1 MEKKYPCDALTSRRT
16 FRSIRTKQMLRPI
29 AAKIISKV
37 VEDARKSGSLPDAI
51 RLNYII
57 ETPREEGFGDY
68 STNIA
73 FILAPQ
79 LKKRPLDIAAML
91 VERMRGSEYCESIT
105 VAGAG
110 FINFSL
116 KDSLW
121 QQLLRDTVSMGIKS
135 LYPNTGGGK
144 KVLIEFVSANPTGP
158 LHIGHGRGAAVGDVL
173 SNLLERTGHFVAK
186 EYYIN
191 DAGRQIKT
199 LGRST
204 FLRLKELRGE
214 AVEYP
219 PDLYQGDYV
228 RDLAR
233 RIIDE
238 GIPVPPG
245 DEKAINFLAGY
256 ASSSIMDGIKND
268 LSEFGVNFDN
278 FFLESSLY
286 ASGIVD
292 ETLRILKDR
301 GIAYEKD
308 GALWFKTGLYEKDE
322 DRVLIKSDGENT
334 YFTSDIAYH
343 LDKFKRSFDV
353 LVDIWGSDHHGYIP
367 RLSAS
372 VQALGRN
379 KEDLRFLL
387 IQFVTLIKGGKPM
400 GMSTRSG
407 EFTTLREVMDEV
419 GRDACRFF
427 FLMRKSDAH
436 LEFDLDLA
444 KKTSNE
450 NPVYYVQYA
459 HARIESIFRNA
470 REAGVDTNNLSDA
483 DCTLL
488 TLKEELDLI
497 RWITRYHSVLD
508 GSARSLEPHR
518 VTFYLIEIVGRFH
531 SYYNRTRVLGNDMG
545 LTRAR
550 LLLLSALR
558 DVIRDGL
565 DLVGVS
571 APERM

>member
-1 MEKKYPCDALTSRRT
+1 
-16 FRSIRTKQMLRPI
+16 MLKPI
-29 AAKIISKV
+29 AAQIINNGI
-37 VEDARKSGSLPDAI
+37 EDAQRSGSIPPDA
-51 RLNYII
+51 RLNFII

-68 STNIA
+68 STNVA

-79 LKKRPLDIAAML
+79 LRKKPLDIANML
-91 VERMRGSEYCESIT
+91 VEGMKGSDLCESIS

-116 KDSLW
+116 KNVLW
-121 QQLLRDTVSMGIKS
+121 QQLLKDTASKGIDS
-135 LYPNTGGGK
+135 LYPDVGGGK

-158 LHIGHGRGAAVGDVL
+158 LHIGHGRGAVVGDVL
-173 SNLLERTGHFVAK
+173 ASLLEKTGHTVGR

-191 DAGRQIKT
+191 DAGRQIRT

-214 AVEYP
+214 TVEYP
-219 PDLYQGDYV
+219 QDLYQGDYV
-228 RDLAR
+228 RELAR
-233 RIIDE
+233 RVIDE
-238 GIPVPPG
+238 ELPIPAG
-245 DEKAINFLAGY
+245 DDQAVDFLAGY
-256 ASSSIMDGIKND
+256 ASSHIMNGIKND

-286 ASGIVD
+286 ASGVVD
-292 ETLRILKDR
+292 ETLAILKER
-301 GIAYEKD
+301 GIAYERD
-308 GALWFKTGLYEKDE
+308 GALWFKTSLYEKDE

-343 LDKFKRSFDV
+343 LDKFKRSNDV

-367 RLSAS
+367 RLRAS
-372 VQALGRN
+372 VQALGRS
-379 KEDLRFLL
+379 KEDLKFLL
-387 IQFVTLIKGGKPM
+387 IQFVTLIKEGKPV

-407 EFTTLREVMDEV
+407 EFTTLREVLDEV

-470 REAGVDTNNLSDA
+470 RDAGVDTNSLADA

-488 TLKEELDLI
+488 ALKEELDLI
-497 RWITRYHSVLD
+497 RWITRYHSVLE
-508 GSARSLEPHR
+508 GSSRSLEPHR
-518 VTFYLIEIVGRFH
+518 VTFYLMELVGRFH
-531 SYYNRTRVLGNDMG
+531 SYYNKTRVLGNDAEV
-545 LTRAR
+545 TRAR
-550 LLLLSALR
+550 LLLLSTLR
-558 DVIRDGL
+558 GVIRDGL
-565 DLVGVS
+565 RLVGVS
-571 APERM
+571 APEKM